1 MVLSA
6 AEWKKDHVF
15 IPTKLYEMIYQGFT
29 ISMRIKLE
37 KPEEEPVIETTIRR
51 EKPVER
57 VAPEKIAP
65 MSLDPREFMPEA
77 LELLHQGF
85 TLLVYVSLKEIRVTA
100 EKRLK
105 SV

>member
-1 MVLSA
+1 MA
-6 AEWKKDHVF
+6 IPTAEWKKDHVF
-15 IPTKLYEMIYQGFT
+15 IPAKLHEIIYQGFT

-37 KPEEEPVIETTIRR
+37 KPEEEPVVETTIRK

-65 MSLDPREFMPEA
+65 MALYPQEYMPEA
-77 LELLHQGF
+77 LKLLHQGF
-85 TLLVYVSLKEIRVTA
+85 TLSVYVSLKEIVVTA

-105 SV
+105 SA